1 LEQYKNNQP
10 TGGYA
15 ILFSTDLTLIGK
27 WIYLYCKSRFQIEFL
42 FRDAKQYAGLTN
54 CQCRDEKKMYF
65 HFNTSLT
72 AVSLSKA
79 TCFLLNDKTKNQPFS
94 MADIK
99 TRNYNKLIAD
109 RIIAN
114 LDVMSSPQKT
124 EQIYQQI
131 MVLGSINSLAA

>member
-1 LEQYKNNQP
+1 MDLPLLQKSFSDRIP
-10 TGGYA
+10 FSRCKA
-15 ILFSTDLTLIGK
+15 ICRLNK
-27 WIYLYCKSRFQIEFL
+27 
-42 FRDAKQYAGLTN
+42 
-54 CQCRDEKKMYF
+54 RDEKKMYF

-114 LDVMSSPQKT
+114 LDVMLNPQKI

-131 MVLGSINSLAA
+131 IVLGSINSLAA

>member
-1 LEQYKNNQP
+1 
-10 TGGYA
+10 
-15 ILFSTDLTLIGK
+15 
-27 WIYLYCKSRFQIEFL
+27 
-42 FRDAKQYAGLTN
+42 
-54 CQCRDEKKMYF
+54 
-65 HFNTSLT
+65 
-72 AVSLSKA
+72 
-79 TCFLLNDKTKNQPFS
+79 

>member
-1 LEQYKNNQP
+1 MDLPLLQKSFSDRIP
-10 TGGYA
+10 FSRCKA
-15 ILFSTDLTLIGK
+15 ICRLNK
-27 WIYLYCKSRFQIEFL
+27 
-42 FRDAKQYAGLTN
+42 
-54 CQCRDEKKMYF
+54 RDEKKMYF

-99 TRNYNKLIAD
+99 TWNYNKLMAD